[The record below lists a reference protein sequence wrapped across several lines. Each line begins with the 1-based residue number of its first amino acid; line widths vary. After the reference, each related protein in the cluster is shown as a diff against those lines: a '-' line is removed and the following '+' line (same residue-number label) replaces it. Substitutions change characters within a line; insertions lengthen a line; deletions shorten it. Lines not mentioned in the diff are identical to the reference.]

1 MTPAPNPTEARGRAA
16 FDPTVLDALSKLSL
30 VARTLVE
37 GFMAGSHRARV
48 KGSSMEFAQHREYVP
63 GDDPRFIDERI
74 FAKSDRL
81 VVKEFVAETNFAC
94 HLLLDASGS
103 MGFGSAGKG
112 SGSSPRAEGTRSKLD
127 YARWCAAALGYL
139 VLGQRDTAGLVVFD
153 STDRKK
159 VPPGNGAAQGA
170 SIVELLEQTQATGE
184 TAVGDV
190 LNWLLPRLRQR
201 GIVCVF
207 SDFFDDPEPLMDG
220 VRKLRIAGHEPILFQ
235 VLDPA
240 ELEFEYAGHLRLDD
254 LEGGAPQKVDAKAIA
269 IAYREEI
276 LKHNAALA
284 AQASSFGV
292 DLVQLRTDQ
301 PLDVALQAYLAKRT
315 ARARSA
321 AK

>member
-1 MTPAPNPTEARGRAA
+1 MTLAPRSTGTGGSSA
-16 FDPTVLDALSKLSL
+16 FDPTVLDSLSKLSL

-37 GFMAGSHRARV
+37 GFMAGSHRSRV
-48 KGSSMEFAQHREYVP
+48 KGSSMEFAQHRQYVP

-94 HLLLDASGS
+94 HLLVDASGS
-103 MGFGSAGKG
+103 MGFGSTGKG
-112 SGSSPRAEGTRSKLD
+112 SGTSPEAVGTRSKLD

-153 STDRKK
+153 STERRK
-159 VPPGNGAAQGA
+159 VPPGNGAAQAA
-170 SIVELLEQTQATGE
+170 SMLEMLEQTEAKGE

-190 LNWLLPRLRQR
+190 LQWLLPRLRQR

-207 SDFFDDPEPLMDG
+207 SDFFDDPQTLMDG
-220 VRKLRIAGHEPILFQ
+220 VRKMRLAGHEPILFQ

-254 LEGGAPQKVDAKAIA
+254 LEGGAPQKVDAQAIA

-276 LKHNAALA
+276 EKHNATLA
-284 AQASSFGV
+284 TQASSFGV
-292 DLVQLRTDQ
+292 DLIQQRTDQ
-301 PLDVALQAYLAKRT
+301 PLDVALQAYLSKRT

-321 AK
+321 AR